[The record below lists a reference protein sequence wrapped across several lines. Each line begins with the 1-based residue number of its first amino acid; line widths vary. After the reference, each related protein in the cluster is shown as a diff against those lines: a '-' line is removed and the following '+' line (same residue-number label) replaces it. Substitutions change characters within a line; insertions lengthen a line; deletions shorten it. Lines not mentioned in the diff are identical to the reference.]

1 MQNTVLLTSWKVQ
14 DIRGT
19 QGYSWTNLQL
29 EYCRTDGFSGICRTN
44 AGNIRV
50 TSVSYPSQLAQPIL
64 GPTPPSRSASDM
76 VSRPKSRSSS
86 LEPRGSLVLAV
97 PFFLGPVWMSIGVW
111 ISPRVPELLCSNH
124 QTCNDWSILSS
135 ETMQGPGLVSNAVLS
150 SPGTGIASNSSK
162 ESLAPGSQA
171 QLSSRSRPH
180 A

>member
-1 MQNTVLLTSWKVQ
+1 MEPRAIRGRISSSNTVALMVSREFAEPMQATSV
-14 DIRGT
+14 
-19 QGYSWTNLQL
+19 
-29 EYCRTDGFSGICRTN
+29 
-44 AGNIRV
+44 V

-64 GPTPPSRSASDM
+64 GPTPSDRLHGPLKRSLRSASDM